1 VTDFTGQTLSRT
13 PKWDFTGNLQYR
25 FDANGWGT
33 LIPRAE
39 YHYVSQLYYLQPDA
53 QPEGADAIHIVNL
66 GLKFQPTHGSWNVAI
81 FCDNATIVQF
91 RTHTFDDP
99 LRVVAASYSD
109 PRIYDVKLQY
119 NW

>member
-99 LRVVAASYSD
+99 LGVVAASYSD
-109 PRIYDVKLQY
+109 PRIYGVKLQY